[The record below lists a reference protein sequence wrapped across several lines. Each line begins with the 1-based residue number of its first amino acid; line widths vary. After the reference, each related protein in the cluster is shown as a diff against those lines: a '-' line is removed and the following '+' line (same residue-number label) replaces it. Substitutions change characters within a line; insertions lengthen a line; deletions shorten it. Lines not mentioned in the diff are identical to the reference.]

1 MSLFRA
7 RPSSITSSMDDGAGA
22 DIADEDLHPNVAI
35 LLGGTVAVALISA
48 LSLPWPIAIAS
59 TLLGALMIAGADV
72 DARVFLL
79 PDIVTLGAA
88 ASGIIAA
95 YALAPIDP
103 LWSVADAALQA
114 AATAAVVGLVRWAYE
129 RWRGC
134 EGLGFGDVKLAAAV
148 GAWLPLEAIPLCFA
162 LATGAALVAIIVA
175 RLRGQPIGA
184 TMKLPFGAFLCPA
197 LWLIFYVTVLSGT

>member
-1 MSLFRA
+1 
-7 RPSSITSSMDDGAGA
+7 MDDGAGA
-22 DIADEDLHPNVAI
+22 DVADEDLRPNVTI

-72 DARVFLL
+72 DARMFLL

-88 ASGIIAA
+88 AFGIVAA
-95 YALAPIDP
+95 YALAPVDP
-103 LWSVADAALQA
+103 LWSAVDASGQA
-114 AATAAVVGLVRWAYE
+114 AATAAVVALVRWTYE

-162 LATGAALVAIIVA
+162 LATGAALVAVIVA
-175 RLRGQPIGA
+175 RLRGQPVGA

-197 LWLIFYVTVLSGT
+197 LWLVFFVTALPG

>member
-1 MSLFRA
+1 
-7 RPSSITSSMDDGAGA
+7 MDDGAGA
-22 DIADEDLHPNVAI
+22 ECSEEDLRPNVAI
-35 LLGGTVAVALISA
+35 LLGGTVAVGLISA

-79 PDIVTLGAA
+79 PDVVTLGAA
-88 ASGIIAA
+88 ASGILTA
-95 YALAPIDP
+95 YVLAPVDP
-103 LWSVADAALQA
+103 VWSAVNAGIQA
-114 AATAAVVGLVRWAYE
+114 AATAAVVGLVRWAYG

-134 EGLGFGDVKLAAAV
+134 EGLGFGDVKLAVAV

-162 LATGAALVAIIVA
+162 LATGAALVAVIVA

-197 LWLIFYVTVLSGT
+197 LWLIFYVTVFPGQ